1 MLRTGARWKPLLVPL
16 AVLGLLVALALAAYL
31 LFGRGGGIV
40 SPAPPRADDTIDL
53 PNEPSHVAL
62 DLRVDLA
69 ALERALESEV
79 PRRLVTI
86 DEPDTE
92 CVAPKK
98 IDLALFKVKSP
109 RIKCHIVGEVNRG
122 RLRIAGSGRKLVV
135 TMPVKGEVAARD
147 IAGIFSNESGSAEA
161 NVTMSLELELTPD
174 WRLVGS
180 PQLDYAWTE
189 EPGFDFLGQRITF
202 TSTADR
208 ELEKVRGEVKAIIT
222 RELAKLPVR
231 ETAEEGWREAHAA
244 IELNRENPAVWAR
257 MTPQQVR
264 YGGYTITGRELVVR
278 LGLDAL
284 VETFVGMKPATERPA
299 PLPPLAPRARAATRS
314 EFHIPVI
321 ADYAVLEPVIAR
333 ALAKRSQRPFV
344 LEGYGSVTARFEN
357 VTVYGTPPGRIAVG
371 ADFTASADLPVVT
384 SAKGRIWLAAR
395 PVNEPGS
402 RKVGFSNAS
411 VSGDTDLVTQPLLFA
426 IANSLEF
433 QGTISDALEQNFED
447 DFAELRG
454 KIDRAI
460 ANRRDGPLDY
470 SVTIESVKTGVIT
483 AHGQG
488 LYLPV
493 EITARA
499 SGRLLRIN

>member
-1 MLRTGARWKPLLVPL
+1 MQLGTRRRIVLVPLLV
-16 AVLGLLVALALAAYL
+16 LGAAVALVIAALR
-31 LFGRGGGIV
+31 FGWFGGEDG
-40 SPAPPRADDTIDL
+40 SAAPPRASDTITF

-79 PRRLVTI
+79 PRRLWAI
-86 DEPDTE
+86 DQPDTE

-109 RIKCHIVGEVNRG
+109 RIKCRVVGEVTRG
-122 RLRIAGSGRKLVV
+122 RLRVSGRGQKLVV
-135 TMPVKGEVAARD
+135 TMPVSAQVAARD
-147 IAGIFSNESGSAEA
+147 IAGIFSNESGSAA
-161 NVTMSLELELTPD
+161 ADVTMSLQLDLTPD

-189 EPGFDFLGQRITF
+189 EPGIEFLGQRITF
-202 TSTADR
+202 TDTADR
-208 ELEKVRGEVKAIIT
+208 ELEKVRGDVKAIIT
-222 RELAKLPVR
+222 RELAKLPVQQ
-231 ETAEEGWREAHAA
+231 TAEEGWREAHAA

-264 YGGYTITGRELVVR
+264 YGGYSVEGRELIVR

-284 VETFVGMKPATERPA
+284 VETFVGMKPATGRPA
-299 PLPPLAPRARAATRS
+299 PLPPLAPRERTATRS
-314 EFHIPVI
+314 ELHVPVI
-321 ADYAVLEPVIAR
+321 ADYTVLEPVIAR

-344 LEGYGSVTARFEN
+344 LEGYGSVTARFDN
-357 VTVYGTPPGRIAVG
+357 ITVYGTPPGRIAVG
-371 ADFTASADLPVVT
+371 ADFTASSDLPMVT
-384 SAKGRIWLAAR
+384 SAKGRLWLAAR
-395 PVNEPGS
+395 PVNQPGS
-402 RKVGFSNAS
+402 REVGFSGAS

-433 QGTISDALEQNFED
+433 QGTISGALQQNFED

-460 ANRRDGPLDY
+460 ANRRDGPLNY
-470 SVTIESVKTGVIT
+470 SVTIENVQTGVIT

-499 SGRLLRIN
+499 SGRLVRVN